1 MTTILRVVALV
12 CFAIAAFVCLFVEG
26 PDVFDALAAIS
37 LGLACWVAATL
48 VP

>member
-1 MTTILRVVALV
+1 MPTILRVLALV

-26 PDVFDALAAIS
+26 PDVFDALGAVS
-37 LGLACWVAATL
+37 FGLAFWVAATL

>member
-1 MTTILRVVALV
+1 MPTILRVLALV
-12 CFAIAAFVCLFVEG
+12 CFAIAAFVSLFIEG

-37 LGLACWVAATL
+37 LGLAFWVAATL